1 MKHTIKRLLAGG
13 VAVICAITVQ
23 GNVVLAEQG
32 VNSVAD
38 SKLVQN
44 MVVKDIYE
52 QCENKLASLTA
63 RSATRD
69 EKVDVLY
76 DTCELLEKAG
86 VQSQVVASDNYE
98 AVQTQLN
105 VDFEEL
111 GLQPEYT
118 YLVIEGDAMSNNPG
132 VQPYSST
139 SASFSYTYNGKT
151 YSLKYLTIKAAD
163 DPAYEKADDA
173 DLLTSTSQTLIK
185 NCLNTAIIT
194 YISSA
199 SQVLGTVA
207 SICGLDIS
215 DFASGRSA
223 TLTLNGGANWTRVY
237 TLVYSSADNSWMRGS
252 CVEYVDTYS
261 YMSGM
266 YYSASTNRMESVARN
281 DKRTTKFSAHYND
294 SDWRQRNA
302 VIYVLNGN
310 GCDYDTVGDVAF
322 YYGDIKKITL
332 RENF

>member
-1 MKHTIKRLLAGG
+1 MKHIKRFIAGG
-13 VAVICAITVQ
+13 MSVICAITIQ
-23 GNVVLAEQG
+23 GNVALAEQR
-32 VNSVAD
+32 VSPVVDNKLIQDMSVYA
-38 SKLVQN
+38 
-44 MVVKDIYE
+44 IYE
-52 QCENKLASLTA
+52 QCENKLANLTA
-63 RSATRD
+63 KAAPLD

-76 DTCELLEKAG
+76 DTCELLENVG
-86 VQSQVVASDNYE
+86 VQSHVVAPNNYKVMQ
-98 AVQTQLN
+98 AQLN

-118 YLVIEGDAMSNNPG
+118 YLVIEGDVMSNNQG

-163 DPAYEKADDA
+163 DPAYEKVDDA
-173 DLLTSTSQTLIK
+173 DLLTSASQTLIK
-185 NCLNTAIIT
+185 NCLNTAIST
-194 YISSA
+194 YISSV

-237 TLVYSSADNSWMRGS
+237 TLVYSSADSNWMRGS

-266 YYSASTNRMESVARN
+266 YYSASTNRMESVERN
-281 DKRTTKFSAHYND
+281 DKRTTKFSDHYND
-294 SDWRQRNA
+294 FDWRKRNA
-302 VIYVLNGN
+302 VIYVLSGN
-310 GCDYDTVGDVAF
+310 GCDYDTVGDVSF
-322 YYGDIKKITL
+322 YYGDTKKITL